1 VKRGLFV
8 SLVSLALL
16 SFASPAFA
24 DGGLTIKD
32 VTIPGPVTV
41 EVRLG
46 TGIASESVPAATASL
61 KKGENLKLD
70 STNLQFFWRREANPG
85 SGDGKWTDWQRVDPR
100 SGDQTVE
107 I

>member
-1 VKRGLFV
+1 MKRGLFV
-8 SLVSLALL
+8 SAVSLALL
-16 SFASPAFA
+16 SFAAPAFA
-24 DGGLTIKD
+24 DGGLTVKD

-46 TGIASESVPAATASL
+46 TVVNDAALAAVMPL
-61 KKGENLKLD
+61 KKGESFTLD
-70 STNLQFFWRREANPG
+70 PTNLQFFWRREANPG

-100 SGDQTVE
+100 SGNQTVE